1 MSAAD
6 APGLSVASTICRL
19 NSTEKLGRLDRLDC
33 AALSTIASTIHLVDT
48 KVAKLNEDI

>member
-1 MSAAD
+1 
-6 APGLSVASTICRL
+6 
-19 NSTEKLGRLDRLDC
+19 LGRLDRLDC

>member
-1 MSAAD
+1 
-6 APGLSVASTICRL
+6 
-19 NSTEKLGRLDRLDC
+19 LDC